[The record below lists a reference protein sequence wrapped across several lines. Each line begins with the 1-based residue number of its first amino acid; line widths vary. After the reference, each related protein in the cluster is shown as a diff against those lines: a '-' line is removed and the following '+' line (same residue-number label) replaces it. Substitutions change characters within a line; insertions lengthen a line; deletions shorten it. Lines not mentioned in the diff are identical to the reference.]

1 MYNNVILSLAMSL
14 LPVLAIGFVAILV
27 IYKIYIKIRSRFSI
41 TVNCWFCNQNTK
53 VPYLESNS
61 WVCPSCEQ
69 YNGFDKDGD
78 YNREIYEQLDCSGIS
93 EKRFNVSQPS
103 SSGSSGFPQKPATNG
118 FCDIC
123 NEAQRLKVEKLAQ
136 FEPKNESHFDEELK
150 VYQAELEKQY
160 GLCSTCDRHLNKV
173 LREKKKMV
181 LGSKFLDFIIKG
193 AENMKKPH
201 LTKIEHAIQ
210 QTRKQ
215 KLRTCIIVLTFLNI
229 CCLFSSLHS
238 SGSSTTLKREHVTN
252 ILGESLGKPI
262 FLVASHI
269 IALTKVLASYWDV
282 VKQFNII
289 VKISLFSK
297 TIFMMLMYSMG
308 LKVNNLN
315 FSTLFVGAYPFA
327 LLALCFVHNIVDSF
341 RLTRYTVLLV
351 IWSIFAGGLV
361 DQGLSLSPQF
371 LMFLASTITFIMALS
386 TKPEPSPK
394 LHDNTANS
402 FHKIYSE
409 DYLSDD
415 ETMSML
421 SQQLNGSCVSMRSVK
436 SNKSSP
442 IRPNTSTSPRLA
454 KSPLTSSA
462 FSLNQLPRRQISPNS
477 SFRSYAGEDQTLRPV
492 FATPMPMPP
501 TRQGLFA
508 SDLQLNNRPTHHG
521 STFGLNTSMTA
532 ANVFNNSFAEGRE
545 QQHSRL
551 INQTQDNDASFFTA
565 GNTTTVFNGDN
576 TFAQQQQPI
585 QQQRITSGIF
595 SPFSASTSAVYQ
607 QTNQNT
613 TTRPNR
619 LLSPTRFSTTNL
631 AHNNSTTSS
640 WLAGGYFNQ
649 RQSMSEIPR
658 NGLLLQTAVASPLT
672 PMDEGLS
679 RASSHSS
686 GFESQHGGA
695 GNPMSREN
703 SICPDMNDYHQRT
716 LTMDNLNGFQP
727 IESPS
732 LGAFSP
738 RPSVLSNPSLN
749 NTNAASH
756 MNSEIWRQSAFSR
769 RPINSATSVF
779 SSRTNTDSF
788 NLRKINEELPP
799 INRGELFQQWK
810 EGQTIS

>member
-1 MYNNVILSLAMSL
+1 MYNNVILSLGMSL

-53 VPYLESNS
+53 VPYLEANS

-103 SSGSSGFPQKPATNG
+103 TAGFPPKPSSNG
-118 FCDIC
+118 FCDVC

-150 VYQAELEKQY
+150 VYQSELEKQY

-193 AENMKKPH
+193 AETLKQPH

-210 QTRKQ
+210 ETRKQ
-215 KLRTCIIVLTFLNI
+215 KLRTCIIILTIVNI
-229 CCLFSSLHS
+229 CCLFSSMHS
-238 SGSSTTLKREHVTN
+238 SSLKREDVVN
-252 ILGESLGKPI
+252 ILGESMGQPI
-262 FLVASHI
+262 FLLASHF
-269 IALTKVLASYWDV
+269 IAFAKVLASYWDAL
-282 VKQFNII
+282 KQFNII

-308 LKVNNLN
+308 LKVNHLN
-315 FSTLFVGAYPFA
+315 FATLFVGAYPFA
-327 LLALCFVHNIVDSF
+327 LLGLCFVHNIVNSF
-341 RLTRYTVLLV
+341 RLTRFTALLV
-351 IWSIFAGGLV
+351 IWSVFAGGLA

-371 LMFLASTITFIMALS
+371 LMFLASMITFAMTIGS
-386 TKPEPSPK
+386 KPEPSPK
-394 LHDNTANS
+394 LHDTTANS

-442 IRPNTSTSPRLA
+442 IKPCNGSSPRLLA

-477 SFRSYAGEDQTLRPV
+477 SFRSYAGEENQTLRPV

-521 STFGLNTSMTA
+521 STLGLNTSMTA
-532 ANVFNNSFAEGRE
+532 ASVFNNSFVEPRE
-545 QQHSRL
+545 QSRL

-565 GNTTTVFNGDN
+565 GNTTTVFNGDR
-576 TFAQQQQPI
+576 TYSQQQPT
-585 QQQRITSGIF
+585 QHITSGIF

-607 QTNQNT
+607 QTSNQNT
-613 TTRPNR
+613 ATSRPNR

-631 AHNNSTTSS
+631 AHNSTNAS

-649 RQSMSEIPR
+649 RQSMTEIPR
-658 NGLLLQTAVASPLT
+658 NGLLLQTVNSPLT

-686 GFESQHGGA
+686 GFESQHGGVP

-703 SICPDMNDYHQRT
+703 SVCPDINDYHQRT
-716 LTMDNLNGFQP
+716 LTMENINGFQP
-727 IESPS
+727 IDSPS

-738 RPSVLSNPSLN
+738 RPSVFSNPSLH
-749 NTNAASH
+749 TTSQ
-756 MNSEIWRQSAFSR
+756 MNSDIWRQTAYSR
-769 RPINSATSVF
+769 RPINSANSVF

-788 NLRKINEELPP
+788 NLRKINEELPS
-799 INRGELFQQWK
+799 IKRGELFQQWK

>member
-1 MYNNVILSLAMSL
+1 MYNNVILSLAMSI

-41 TVNCWFCNQNTK
+41 IVNCWFCNHNTK
-53 VPYLESNS
+53 VPYLEANS

-93 EKRFNVSQPS
+93 EKRFNVSQS
-103 SSGSSGFPQKPATNG
+103 SAYPPKPATNG
-118 FCDIC
+118 FCDEC

-150 VYQAELEKQY
+150 VYQAQLEKQY

-193 AENMKKPH
+193 AETLKQPH

-215 KLRTCIIVLTFLNI
+215 KLRTCIIVLTLFNI
-229 CCLFSSLHS
+229 CCLFSSMPS
-238 SGSSTTLKREHVTN
+238 STLKREQITN
-252 ILGESLGKPI
+252 ILGESVGQPI
-262 FLVASHI
+262 FLLASHF
-269 IALTKVLASYWDV
+269 IAFTKVLATYWDAI
-282 VKQFNII
+282 KQLNII
-289 VKISLFSK
+289 MKISLFSK

-308 LKVNNLN
+308 LKVNQLN

-327 LLALCFVHNIVDSF
+327 LLGLCFVHNIVDSF
-341 RLTRYTVLLV
+341 RLTRYTALLV
-351 IWSIFAGGLV
+351 IWSIFAGGLA
-361 DQGLSLSPQF
+361 DQELSLSPQV
-371 LMFLASTITFIMALS
+371 LMFLASMVTFVMAVGS
-386 TKPEPSPK
+386 KPEPSPK

-442 IRPNTSTSPRLA
+442 IKPINSTSPRLA

-477 SFRSYAGEDQTLRPV
+477 SFRSYAGEENQTLRPV
-492 FATPMPMPP
+492 FATPMPMPQ

-521 STFGLNTSMTA
+521 STFGLNTSMTSA
-532 ANVFNNSFAEGRE
+532 SVFNNSFVEPRE
-545 QQHSRL
+545 QSRL
-551 INQTQDNDASFFTA
+551 VNQTQDNDASFFTA
-565 GNTTTVFNGDN
+565 GNTTAVFNGDN
-576 TFAQQQQPI
+576 TFAQPS
-585 QQQRITSGIF
+585 QQRITSGIF

-607 QTNQNT
+607 QSSNPNPPA
-613 TTRPNR
+613 RPNR

-631 AHNNSTTSS
+631 SHNNSANAS

-658 NGLLLQTAVASPLT
+658 NGLLLQSVTNPLT
-672 PMDEGLS
+672 PMEEGLS

-695 GNPMSREN
+695 GNPLSREN
-703 SICPDMNDYHQRT
+703 SLCPDVNDYHQRT
-716 LTMDNLNGFQP
+716 LTMDNINGFQP
-727 IESPS
+727 IDSPS

-738 RPSVLSNPSLN
+738 RPSVFSNPSLN
-749 NTNAASH
+749 NINASH
-756 MNSEIWRQSAFSR
+756 MNSDVWRQSAFSR

-788 NLRKINEELPP
+788 NLRKINEELPS
-799 INRGELFQQWK
+799 IKRGELFQQWK